1 MTNSI
6 LITGITDLDCY
17 PNSGLCRNYKQNMF
31 SNTLC
36 IPSAKPDIESI
47 NEIKIDIDI
56 EEFKVINS
64 ILGPKLSIYGCV
76 SVKIIYTADNCQQS
90 VHSAHW
96 NKPFC
101 DFVLLKDLSYDVC
114 KNLIIKVFIGIEDVC
129 IKYFNKRVVDLSI
142 LYVIC
147 PQIIVS
153 NTSNYCDKHSRY
165 DDSNSYSSNEGWGYK
180 QNIYSN
186 FKK

>member
-1 MTNSI
+1 MSNSI

-17 PNSGLCRNYKQNMF
+17 PSGGIYTNYKQNMF
-31 SNTLC
+31 NNIVC
-36 IPSAKPDIESI
+36 IPKSKPDIESI
-47 NEIKIDIDI
+47 NEIKVDIDI
-56 EEFKVINS
+56 EEFKVIKS
-64 ILGPKLSIYGCV
+64 ILGPKLLIYGCV

-101 DFVLLKDLSYDVC
+101 DFVLLKDLSYEVC
-114 KNLIIKVFIGIEDVC
+114 KDLTMKVFLGVEDVC
-129 IKYFNKRVVDLSI
+129 IKYFNQRVIDLSI

-147 PQIIVS
+147 PQIILP
-153 NTSNYCDKHSRY
+153 NTGNCYNKHDHCQDDLSYC
-165 DDSNSYSSNEGWGYK
+165 NETCGYK